1 LSHLVV
7 SLSNLF
13 LFFLHFACILIY
25 CGQMSR
31 EKFKDGKLWIKQ
43 ERTKDGFSPKLSKSI
58 LTALI
63 LAVSAISSATTV
75 EAGPDE
81 RRIECLDYLIVRSYE
96 DAKHVLTSPFHWN
109 RRSLIT
115 FAILS
120 TGTFGLIHAD
130 EDVQDWVQERRNS
143 TTDGISKW
151 TDKYT
156 KRTTGLTIG
165 GFYLGGMIFRNKKA
179 KETALLSLES
189 VALAEGITKGIKY
202 LVGRT
207 RPFGNKGASH
217 FDPLEFPPP
226 SSSLS
231 FPSGHATTAFAL
243 SSVIAEQYG
252 NLPLTIALYGW
263 ATVVALARVNNNAHF
278 VSDVFW
284 GGVIGISVG
293 KTIVRFNRKKTSEN
307 VRVCLVS
314 KSDLLGAGVAISI
327 E

>member
-1 LSHLVV
+1 M
-7 SLSNLF
+7 
-13 LFFLHFACILIY
+13 ARI
-25 CGQMSR
+25 SR
-31 EKFKDGKLWIKQ
+31 
-43 ERTKDGFSPKLSKSI
+43 SI
-58 LTALI
+58 LTGFI
-63 LAVSAISSATTV
+63 LASTAMSSATPV
-75 EAGPDE
+75 EAGLDE
-81 RRIECLDYLIVRSYE
+81 KRIECLDYLITRSYE
-96 DAKHVLTSPFHWN
+96 DAKHVLTSPLHWN
-109 RRSLIT
+109 QQSLVT

-120 TGTFGLIHAD
+120 AGTFGLMHAD
-130 EDVQDWVQERRNS
+130 EDLQDWAQERRNS

-151 TDKYT
+151 TDRYT

-165 GFYLGGMIFRNKKA
+165 GLYLGGMIFRNKKA

-189 VALAEGITKGIKY
+189 VALAEGITKGIKH

-207 RPFGNKGASH
+207 RPFGDKGAFH
-217 FDPLEFPPP
+217 FDPLKFPPP

-263 ATVVALARVNNNAHF
+263 ATVVALARVNNDAHF

-284 GGVIGISVG
+284 GGVIGTWVG
-293 KTIVRFNRKKTSEN
+293 ITIVRFNRKKASEKFQ
-307 VRVCLVS
+307 VCLASKPDVLVMGVS
-314 KSDLLGAGVAISI
+314 ISM

>member
-1 LSHLVV
+1 
-7 SLSNLF
+7 
-13 LFFLHFACILIY
+13 
-25 CGQMSR
+25 M
-31 EKFKDGKLWIKQ
+31 
-43 ERTKDGFSPKLSKSI
+43 
-58 LTALI
+58 
-63 LAVSAISSATTV
+63 
-75 EAGPDE
+75 DE
-81 RRIECLDYLIVRSYE
+81 EGIECVDCLVTRFYE
-96 DAKHVLTSPFHWN
+96 DTKHVLTSPFHWSQQ
-109 RRSLIT
+109 SLIT

-120 TGTFGLIHAD
+120 AGTFGLMHAD
-130 EDVQDWVQERRNS
+130 EDLQDWVQEHRNP
-143 TTDGISKW
+143 TTDGICKW
-151 TDKYT
+151 TDRYT

-165 GFYLGGMIFRNKKA
+165 GFYLGGMIFRSKKA

-252 NLPLTIALYGW
+252 NLPLTLALYGW

-278 VSDVFW
+278 FSDVLW
-284 GGVIGISVG
+284 GGVIGTWVG
-293 KTIVRFNRKKTSEN
+293 KTIVRFNRKKSSGN
-307 VRVCLVS
+307 VQVCLMS
-314 KSDLLGAGVAISI
+314 KPDLLGMGVAISI